1 MTSPPP
7 PHYVTIS
14 ALPATCFPC
23 RMTAQTCQP
32 TQLRACLRRQHACSH
47 ETVFWKILHVF
58 RPLCP
63 LACVCVH
70 RRVVTYSGHFLL
82 RFSHGTFFCNFL
94 NARRRLHSLTCVSL
108 NPRVVTYSGHFLLR
122 FLHGTFFCNF
132 LNVRRRLHSLT
143 CVSLNLRVVTYSG
156 YFLLR
161 FSHGAFFCNVLNAL
175 RLRPF
180 TCVCSYVFQPP
191 RGYIFR
197 AFPSSLLQHIPSHT
211 SLLSPAPTSAH
222 AFSVTIMT
230 FLFLISENNAVHQ
243 VSRLVIPGNA
253 GYHG

>member
-7 PHYVTIS
+7 PHYVTFS

-94 NARRRLHSLTCVSL
+94 NARRRLHPLTCVSL

-161 FSHGAFFCNVLNAL
+161 FSHGTFFCNFLNARR
-175 RLRPF
+175 RLHSL
-180 TCVCSYVFQPP
+180 TCVSLNP
-191 RGYIFR
+191 RVVTYSGHFDLRYYNIFLLTHLY
-197 AFPSSLLQHIPSHT
+197 SLQHSLLLMLALTFTYNREITPY
-211 SLLSPAPTSAH
+211 
-222 AFSVTIMT
+222 IM
-230 FLFLISENNAVHQ
+230 F
-243 VSRLVIPGNA
+243 RDW
-253 GYHG
+253 